1 MDTSGGGR
9 KGYRGGGPFTGPGR
23 SAGGHAN
30 AALRTPQKIDRPT
43 YERQRDL
50 LRETVA
56 LATIEVQ
63 DATLDEIDVE
73 GVLGFAEHVLA
84 NATRLWADA
93 TLELKQRLQ
102 RVLFP
107 EGLRLKAGR
116 LGTAAT
122 CLAFMQ
128 LRPFDGRQE
137 GLASPTG
144 FEPVF

>member
-1 MDTSGGGR
+1 M
-9 KGYRGGGPFTGPGR
+9 
-23 SAGGHAN
+23 GHEARV
-30 AALRTPQKIDRPT
+30 AALRQREAVLEEAYLYQQKIDRPT

-56 LATIEVQ
+56 LAAIELQ

-84 NATRLWADA
+84 NAACLWSDA
-93 TLELKQRLQ
+93 NLELKQRLQ
-102 RVLFP
+102 RVLVP
-107 EGLRLKAGR
+107 DGLRWRDGR

-128 LRPFDGRQE
+128 LRPFETRQE
-137 GLASPTG
+137 DMASPTG